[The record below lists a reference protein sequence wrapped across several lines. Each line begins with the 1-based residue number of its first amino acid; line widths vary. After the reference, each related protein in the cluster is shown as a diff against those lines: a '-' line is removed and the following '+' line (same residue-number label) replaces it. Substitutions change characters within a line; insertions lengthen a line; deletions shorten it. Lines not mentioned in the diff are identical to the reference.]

1 MYCAEKHIP
10 YVMCR
15 LCIVCSLI
23 VCGMPWRN
31 CTDSLYAVVA
41 TFHFY
46 LFRQCCTL
54 IFFLIALE
62 LECWAHTYVLPPLWF
77 ANNNWMTIHPLFTFS
92 ICHSLKIPPTII
104 IKIGDT
110 VHVNKSTCITLMLLY
125 TFGVCSLT
133 HLLACLLDFIS
144 WISKYRDSALQFIC
158 WLFNQLRPLYQLSVL
173 ATALAT
179 ATYINKNEC
188 KFNIVEHRTHTHIL
202 SHIVYLVSD
211 IVLFALSKCVRVC
224 MR

>member
-46 LFRQCCTL
+46 LFRQCCTS

-133 HLLACLLDFIS
+133 HLLACLIS
-144 WISKYRDSALQFIC
+144 YREFRNIAIQHFN
-158 WLFNQLRPLYQLSVL
+158 LFAGCL
-173 ATALAT
+173 
-179 ATYINKNEC
+179 INCGHYTNW
-188 KFNIVEHRTHTHIL
+188 
-202 SHIVYLVSD
+202 VYLQQHSQRQRTSIKMNVNST
-211 IVLFALSKCVRVC
+211 
-224 MR
+224 